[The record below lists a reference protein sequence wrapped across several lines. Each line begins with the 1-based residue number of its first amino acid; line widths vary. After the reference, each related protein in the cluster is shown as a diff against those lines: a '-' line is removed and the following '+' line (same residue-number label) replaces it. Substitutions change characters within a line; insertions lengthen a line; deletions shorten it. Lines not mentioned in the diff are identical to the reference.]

1 MTEESIL
8 NRKRTA
14 YILYEGEQS
23 YIFSLKTNPQ
33 TSKEKSSIAKN
44 VYDLDDKI
52 ILVEI
57 SLPDSDYLFKEDIEY
72 KNKNRVVFNLECIIK
87 LIKYEFKSVEYNF
100 DLNDKYSNYFMF
112 GIKFER
118 NETKNN
124 PPGKL
129 LDNNLVELLIYF
141 KFIVNKYIGEVKQ
154 LHIEGNVNKIK
165 FIIIDSK
172 YLLKDLILVF
182 KEIFLNDQNSITKE
196 DLLLFTSH
204 FDSIVSKIEEHFD
217 YLFVFIL
224 AICLLGIFPQYH
236 FIFTEYSLKTNS
248 FLLNIVCKCPLEI
261 ILLIQQEPC
270 LKENMINGVMILI
283 SMNIKEGKGSWINLL
298 SSDLLEIIFN
308 ANLFILRITEFV
320 GNSSIAKLNKEE
332 FQIMKNF
339 MFKTFTKIEPD

>member
-44 VYDLDDKI
+44 VYDLDNKI

-217 YLFVFIL
+217 YLFVFPFFL
-224 AICLLGIFPQYH
+224 DP
-236 FIFTEYSLKTNS
+236 NS
-248 FLLNIVCKCPLEI
+248 KQ
-261 ILLIQQEPC
+261 LIPIQ
-270 LKENMINGVMILI
+270 
-283 SMNIKEGKGSWINLL
+283 
-298 SSDLLEIIFN
+298 
-308 ANLFILRITEFV
+308 
-320 GNSSIAKLNKEE
+320 
-332 FQIMKNF
+332 
-339 MFKTFTKIEPD
+339 PDPDSQHWL

>member
-1 MTEESIL
+1 
-8 NRKRTA
+8 
-14 YILYEGEQS
+14 
-23 YIFSLKTNPQ
+23 
-33 TSKEKSSIAKN
+33 
-44 VYDLDDKI
+44 
-52 ILVEI
+52 
-57 SLPDSDYLFKEDIEY
+57 
-72 KNKNRVVFNLECIIK
+72 
-87 LIKYEFKSVEYNF
+87 
-100 DLNDKYSNYFMF
+100 MF

-236 FIFTEYSLKTNS
+236 FIFTEYSLVNFI
-248 FLLNIVCKCPLEI
+248 FLTVIIQITHEI
-261 ILLIQQEPC
+261 
-270 LKENMINGVMILI
+270 
-283 SMNIKEGKGSWINLL
+283 S
-298 SSDLLEIIFN
+298 
-308 ANLFILRITEFV
+308 
-320 GNSSIAKLNKEE
+320 
-332 FQIMKNF
+332 
-339 MFKTFTKIEPD
+339 